1 MKLKACTEFKP
12 PMGTEV
18 IVYDT
23 VRDIYR
29 IAQRIKRDEYWYDQ
43 AGNAIVTGFSGN
55 PLLFTHWCELPTR
68 N

>member
-1 MKLKACTEFKP
+1 
-12 PMGTEV
+12 MGTEV